1 VTGDGAP
8 GDARADDT
16 ARRFAEHGFLIT
28 PPLFDD
34 TALAAVCGEI
44 ERLWQQRAG
53 RGPAKDHFAVVRP
66 ELPRLHHESPTLAA
80 FCRHPAFCDLAR
92 TLIGPDADV
101 MWNQSYVKA
110 PDRGAGLTAI
120 PWHQDGYYAEI
131 DSPAYNCWVAIT
143 PMTVENGT
151 VSRAA
156 VPAETSLLPHVWDDK
171 LLFYRCEVD
180 EELAEPVVLEP
191 GQAFVYHGRIPH
203 KSGPNLSRA
212 ARIAYGVS
220 FTSASARLKTN
231 GQPFGDRVPLLRGGE
246 SAFDQL
252 AAYAVDASPA
262 PEHGGARIVDEI
274 EARAPEKARELH
286 ALLTRYRTE
295 RSAAL
300 LDRAL
305 GLLPDDP
312 EVHGDRAGARARTD
326 QLWTELRTIQ
336 GADPG
341 GAQVLLRRILELD
354 PRDRRAAEELER
366 LR

>member
-1 VTGDGAP
+1 VT
-8 GDARADDT
+8 DT
-16 ARRFAEHGFLIT
+16 ARRFAEHGFVIT
-28 PPLFDD
+28 EPLFDD
-34 TALAAVCGEI
+34 DVLAEVCGEI
-44 ERLWQQRAG
+44 ERLWRQRAG
-53 RGPAKDHFAVVRP
+53 RGPTRDHFAVVRP

-80 FCRHPAFCDLAR
+80 FCRHPAFCDIAR
-92 TLIGPDADV
+92 ALIGPDADV

-110 PDRGAGLTAI
+110 PDRGDGLTAI

-156 VPAETSLLPHVWDDK
+156 VPADTALLPHVWDDK

-180 EELAEPVVLEP
+180 DTLAVPVVLEP
-191 GQAFVYHGRIPH
+191 GQAFVYHGLIPH
-203 KSGPNLSRA
+203 KSGPNLSRV

-220 FTSASARLKTN
+220 FTSASAQLKAN

-246 SAFDQL
+246 PAFDLL
-252 AAYAVDASPA
+252 AAYAAEASPA
-262 PEHGGARIVDEI
+262 AGQRAAHVVDEI
-274 EARAPEKARELH
+274 KTRAPEKAGELD
-286 ALLTRYRTE
+286 ALLARYRAE
-295 RSAAL
+295 RSPAL

-326 QLWTELRTIQ
+326 QLWTELRSIR
-336 GADPG
+336 GADPL

-354 PRDRRAAEELER
+354 PRDKQAAEELER